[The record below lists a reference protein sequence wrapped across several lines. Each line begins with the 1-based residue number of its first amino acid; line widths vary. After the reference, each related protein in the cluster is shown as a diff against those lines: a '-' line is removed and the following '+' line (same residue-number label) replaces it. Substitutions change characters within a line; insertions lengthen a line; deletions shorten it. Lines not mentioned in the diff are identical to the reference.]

1 MVINLRGDSL
11 FLTFKYDPKLVE
23 AVRSVPGR
31 IFDVKN
37 KRWIIPADNIAE
49 CLEILV
55 PLGFQPTLEV
65 KRLAEAKRVS
75 WAKYEEIRANPGKYS
90 GTLPLFE
97 FQKTGA
103 AFLEA
108 MPGALLADAPGLG
121 KTLQVIASSEN
132 REKIL
137 VFCPASLKYSWEA
150 EIKKWAP
157 DQSVVVV
164 DGFPLARKKQWLGPE
179 KWVIANYEL
188 ILRDFH
194 DINSVNWCSIV
205 CDEATRISNPAAKTT
220 KLIKVL
226 KCKRKI
232 AMTGTPISNTPL
244 DIYSL
249 IDWIAPHYFGSFHQF
264 KEKYCEIEPRF
275 NRVVGYKNLEE
286 LARRVNRFLLR
297 RTKEEV
303 LHDFPPK
310 VVNDII
316 FELSEPEK
324 EFYKAIKIQILEE
337 LRGTDFSKITLGII
351 PVKMLRLK
359 QAVNHPKLLGKE
371 NLESTKLETLMEIL
385 KPIVA
390 SGEKTLIFTQF
401 AEMAKILTYRLGRD
415 TQLIYGDVPSEE
427 RQRIVEKFNTDPEAK
442 FLVMTEA
449 GAYGLN
455 LQGASYVI
463 HYDLPW
469 SVAKLQQRE
478 DRAHRIGQTKP
489 VTIYNLIAKNSIDE
503 YVAKVLHK
511 KQKTSVQILGDED
524 RLEAAGFNEEDIQ
537 NILRL

>member
-1 MVINLRGDSL
+1 MVINVKGDNL
-11 FLTFKYDPKLVE
+11 ILTFKYDPKLVE

-31 IFDVKN
+31 IFEVKN
-37 KRWIIPADNIAE
+37 KRWIVPVENIAE

-55 PLGFQPTLEV
+55 PWGFQPTLEV
-65 KRLAEAKRVS
+65 KRLAEEKRAL
-75 WAKYEEIRANPGKYS
+75 WAKYEEIRANPGKYE
-90 GTLPLFE
+90 GNLPLFE
-97 FQKTGA
+97 FQKVGA
-103 AFLEA
+103 AFLHA

-121 KTLQVIASSEN
+121 KTLQVIASSGEC
-132 REKIL
+132 EKIL

-157 DQSVVVV
+157 NETVVVV
-164 DGFPLARKKQWLGPE
+164 DGFPANRKKLWRGNE

-194 DINSVNWCSIV
+194 DIMAVNWCSIV
-205 CDEATRISNPAAKTT
+205 CDEATRISNSTT
-220 KLIKVL
+220 KTARLIKVL
-226 KCKRKI
+226 NCKRKI
-232 AMTGTPISNTPL
+232 ALTGTPISNTPL
-244 DIYSL
+244 DIYSI
-249 IDWIAPHYFGSFHQF
+249 IDWIAPHYFGNFYQF

-275 NRVVGYKNLEE
+275 NRVTGYKNLGE
-286 LARRVNRFLLR
+286 LAAKVNRFLLR

-303 LHDFPPK
+303 LKDFPPK
-310 VVNDII
+310 VVEDIVFDLNDR
-316 FELSEPEK
+316 EK
-324 EFYKAIKIQILEE
+324 EFYKAIKSQILEE
-337 LRGTDFSKITLGII
+337 LKGTEFNKITLGII

-359 QAVNHPKLLGKE
+359 QATNHPKLLGKE
-371 NLESTKLETLMEIL
+371 DLEPTKLETLMEIL
-385 KPIVA
+385 RPIVA
-390 SGEKTLIFTQF
+390 SGEKTIIFSQF
-401 AEMAKILTYRLGRD
+401 AEMAKILAYRLERD
-415 TQLIYGDVPSEE
+415 TPIIYGEVPTEE
-427 RQRIVEKFNTDPEAK
+427 RQRIVEKFNTDPAAK

-489 VTIYNLIAKNSIDE
+489 VTVYNLIAKNTIDE

-511 KQKTSVQILGDED
+511 KQKTSVEILGDDD
-524 RLEAAGFNEEDIQ
+524 RLEAAGFSEEDIQ